1 MVADSAAWA
10 QAFGRTQR
18 DWPQEGA
25 GDPAEASEDSPQREL
40 AMRIADPAVMR
51 YFASPS
57 SQGARLRA
65 TRGRSQ
71 KWSRARR
78 WSEFPEVAGVKDPY
92 FDPNAKRPHGSPA
105 PSRRHPERYTMRC
118 PARTGKQH
126 CAVYR
131 TRSANRQE
139 ANRLPSDE
147 SLNILEALILRAGEE
162 VIEARRPVAVWSAGC
177 VVLTNFDFQAR

>member
-10 QAFGRTQR
+10 QAFGRAQR

-92 FDPNAKRPHGSPA
+92 FDPNAKRPHGSP
-105 PSRRHPERYTMRC
+105 PPRGGTQKDTPCGVLPEQENNIVRFTERDQ
-118 PARTGKQH
+118 RTGKKQTDFH
-126 CAVYR
+126 
-131 TRSANRQE
+131 QMK
-139 ANRLPSDE
+139 
-147 SLNILEALILRAGEE
+147 ALTFWRH
-162 VIEARRPVAVWSAGC
+162 
-177 VVLTNFDFQAR
+177 